1 MMLELLVVDEVP
13 QIGPYSHA
21 ARVGP
26 WVYTAGMGGVDPGTG
41 EVVSDDVVEQA
52 AQAIRNTAEIL
63 RAASCTLSDVV
74 KVTLY
79 LTDPADYDRVNR
91 VYAEW
96 FGEHRPVR
104 TCIVAANLPARERV
118 KLESIAYRDV
128 QS

>member
-1 MMLELLVVDEVP
+1 MRTLLVDDVP
-13 QIGPYSHA
+13 RIGPYSHA
-21 ARVGP
+21 AQAGP
-26 WVYTAGMGGVDPGTG
+26 WVYTAGMGGVDPATN

-52 AQAIRNTAEIL
+52 DQAITNTVSIL
-63 RAASCTLSDVV
+63 AGAGCALSDVV

-91 VYAEW
+91 VYAER

-118 KLESIAYRDV
+118 KLETIAYLGDER
-128 QS
+128 

>member
-1 MMLELLVVDEVP
+1 MELLNVGDVP
-13 QIGPYSHA
+13 RIGPYSHA

-26 WVYTAGMGGVDPGTG
+26 WVFTAGMGGVDPRTG

-52 AQAIRNTAEIL
+52 AQAIRNTAAIL
-63 RAASCTLSDVV
+63 TAADCALSDVA

-79 LTDPADYDRVNR
+79 LTDPADYERVNL

-96 FGEHRPVR
+96 FGSHQPVR

-118 KLESIAYRDV
+118 KLDAVASRERS
-128 QS
+128 